1 MPPNGLMSRTR
12 VFQFLVMHL
21 QRNRQPLFSRCKIM
35 NNPMPEIFIEI
46 SEDEFDNRYQL
57 LENHINPNASWA
69 YGDRPGC
76 LFESFGDELN
86 FVNQQDPQTIWTLID
101 GDDGDMYLISG
112 LHFINRVGYLLSTS
126 PVPINTTVQVRLPMS
141 VDD

>member
-1 MPPNGLMSRTR
+1 
-12 VFQFLVMHL
+12 
-21 QRNRQPLFSRCKIM
+21 
-35 NNPMPEIFIEI
+35 MPEIFIEI

-57 LENHINPNASWA
+57 LENHINLNASWG

-101 GDDGDMYLISG
+101 GDNGDMYLISG

-126 PVPINTTVQVRLPMS
+126 PVPKNTTVQVHLPMS

>member
-1 MPPNGLMSRTR
+1 
-12 VFQFLVMHL
+12 
-21 QRNRQPLFSRCKIM
+21 
-35 NNPMPEIFIEI
+35 MPEIFIEI

-57 LENHINPNASWA
+57 LENHINLNASWG

-86 FVNQQDPQTIWTLID
+86 FVNQQDPQTVWTLID
-101 GDDGDMYLISG
+101 GDNGDMYLISG

-126 PVPINTTVQVRLPMS
+126 PVPKNTTVQVHLPMS

>member
-1 MPPNGLMSRTR
+1 
-12 VFQFLVMHL
+12 
-21 QRNRQPLFSRCKIM
+21 M

-46 SEDEFDNRYQL
+46 SEDEFYNRYQL

>member
-1 MPPNGLMSRTR
+1 
-12 VFQFLVMHL
+12 
-21 QRNRQPLFSRCKIM
+21 
-35 NNPMPEIFIEI
+35 MPEIFIEI

-86 FVNQQDPQTIWTLID
+86 FVNQQPP
-101 GDDGDMYLISG
+101 
-112 LHFINRVGYLLSTS
+112 FIREALAAKLLSIA
-126 PVPINTTVQVRLPMS
+126 PDKPKLLELS
-141 VDD
+141 VELKEGKCELSIFT